1 MADENNVIL
10 DYDEVANLD
19 NEKLEKAKKQ
29 FQDTAY
35 TLMRDVTPGVG
46 EIQSYKYA
54 LEDASAIG
62 KAARGEPG
70 YKDMTPIEA
79 LGYVGLTGLGIAGM
93 TPIVGPYFRK
103 AAQGI
108 RALMPKRARRSDP
121 INREVRETVMNDPT
135 FRTFVEGLPEYRQR
149 PESRNDNI
157 REFLFLSDERRNELI
172 DQTIGAQRAITGS
185 VKQTPLMTEQSV
197 KKIEGDF
204 EASKIKNNKSLVVQA
219 EPLSFGKT
227 KRQSQANASSV
238 QSFIGSPAWDYVK
251 AKGNEFAT
259 PKEWM
264 GFMKGSLSKGVKA
277 EELDDAGL
285 ILFDDKRNPIGG
297 DLFKLNQ
304 SDPRVKISKAD
315 VLAVLETNPAYKLQV
330 KNYSFPLNQVEI
342 SNIEKTFKP
351 LSDDTMRLLNERILE
366 TPLNQRQPLKN
377 LIVSIT
383 ADQKNLTSISQK
395 FSASKKQLEQ
405 VVDTKRRLTELLPSL
420 KDNEKLIVRNLI
432 SDYNK
437 YEALATKGLLRTN
450 LPKHKSVFNDGGFNY
465 QEKVIYLNESIPGNE
480 SAKKVYSSHF
490 NDPNPIAHVR
500 YDQRGVDAYGDTFYI
515 GEIQSDPHQSI
526 AKQLSRY
533 DGDKPLVRNNP
544 FGNKIFNNKTKREI
558 KEKIDAINDLTKKA
572 NERPLS
578 PPEFDELKKLQKER
592 KILEKNFQVRPSLID
607 AREYQMT
614 YRSGGSDKTYDY
626 FPLGKENTWVKASLK
641 SIIADAQNKGVRYI
655 AIGGADNYN
664 FGAAGFKK
672 KLEQFYGLS
681 GDALGAY
688 SKVPGSSK
696 KLPDGKNIGKY
707 RNYETGNIEGT
718 AVVPKAMQDIAK
730 EINAKVVVK
739 KVMKSDITKPYKIT
753 DGDGKIVNA
762 FKTKADR
769 DEFLK
774 TDINNFY
781 RPLDLDDP
789 SNYNVSVV
797 LDLAGSKKG
806 KMKAYKL
813 GGLVQVKREYF
824 APLF

>member
-19 NEKLEKAKKQ
+19 NEKLEKAKKR

-70 YKDMTPIEA
+70 YKDMTPLEA

-93 TPIVGPYFRK
+93 TPIVGPYFRR

-108 RALMPKRARRSDP
+108 RALMPKRARPSDP
-121 INREVRETVMNDPT
+121 LNRNVREAVMNDPT
-135 FRTFVEGLPEYRQR
+135 FRTFVEGLPEYRR
-149 PESRNDNI
+149 GPESRNDNI
-157 REFLFLSDERRNELI
+157 REFLFLSDARRNELI
-172 DQTIGAQRAITGS
+172 DQTVGAQRAITGS

-227 KRQSQANASSV
+227 KRQSQANARSV

-297 DLFKLNQ
+297 DLFKLNK
-304 SDPRVKISKAD
+304 SDPKLKIPKSD
-315 VLAVLETNPAYKLQV
+315 VLAVLETNPTYKLQV
-330 KNYSFPLNQVEI
+330 KNYSYPITKEDLDKTKNFELFAKDGERIITNVILDTPVAQRNALRRLVKDIEQDLNSLNSINQKYSASVKQVNGLTSTKQELI
-342 SNIEKTFKP
+342 NLQASGKLSTNDRLIINNLVKEYDT
-351 LSDDTMRLLNERILE
+351 LSD
-366 TPLNQRQPLKN
+366 
-377 LIVSIT
+377 V
-383 ADQKNLTSISQK
+383 
-395 FSASKKQLEQ
+395 AS
-405 VVDTKRRLTELLPSL
+405 
-420 KDNEKLIVRNLI
+420 
-432 SDYNK
+432 
-437 YEALATKGLLRTN
+437 KGLLKTN
-450 LPKHKSVFNDGGFNY
+450 LPRHKMSFNDGGFNY
-465 QEKVIYLNESIPGNE
+465 QEKVIYLDESIPGNE

-490 NDPNPIAHVR
+490 NDPNPIAHAR
-500 YDQRGVDAYGDTFYI
+500 YDQRGVDTYGDTFYI

-526 AKQLSRY
+526 AKKLSKY
-533 DGDKPLVRNNP
+533 EGNEPLIRNNP

-558 KEKIDAINDLTKKA
+558 QGKIDAINDLTKKA

-614 YRSGGSDKTYDY
+614 YRDSPGKTYDY
-626 FPLGKENTWVKASLK
+626 FPLGKESTWVKATLK
-641 SIIADAQNKGVRYI
+641 GVIDDAQKQGVRYV

-664 FGAAGFKK
+664 FSAAGFKK
-672 KLEQFYGLS
+672 KIEQFYGLS
-681 GDALGAY
+681 GDALGTY
-688 SKVPGSSK
+688 RKVPGSSK
-696 KLPDGKNIGKY
+696 RLVDGKNIGKY
-707 RNYETGNIEGT
+707 RNWDTGEIEGT
-718 AVVPKAMQDIAK
+718 AVIPKAMQDIAK
-730 EINAKVVVK
+730 EIGAKVVVR
-739 KVMKSDITKPYKIT
+739 KVMKTDITKPYKVT
-753 DGDGKIVNA
+753 DADGKIVDS

-769 DEFLK
+769 DQFLK
-774 TDINNFY
+774 TDTDNFY
-781 RPLDLDDP
+781 KPLDLDDP